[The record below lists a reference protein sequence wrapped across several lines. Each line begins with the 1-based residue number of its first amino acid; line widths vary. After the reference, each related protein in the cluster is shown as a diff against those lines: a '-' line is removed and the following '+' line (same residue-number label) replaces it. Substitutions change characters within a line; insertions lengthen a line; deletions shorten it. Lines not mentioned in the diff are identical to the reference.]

1 MRVLR
6 LPSLPMSAPFLILQ
20 TGTPIPSMRRRGGFP
35 HWIRV
40 AAGLEAGAV
49 RVVDV
54 EAGGKLPVV
63 DGHAGVLI
71 TGSGAMVS
79 HRLGWSE
86 QAADWLRQA
95 VDAGMPAFGI
105 CYGHQLLAH
114 ALGGTVDDNPRGREM
129 GTVNVRLHAAAA
141 SDPLFAHLPA
151 QFPAQATHVQTVLA
165 PPPGATVLAETDQD
179 GCAAFRFG
187 QHVWGVQFH
196 PEFSTRHIRGYI
208 AARHEALRAEG
219 RCPHQVQRQVR
230 ATPWAR
236 RLLRRFVRH
245 AGGR

>member
-1 MRVLR
+1 
-6 LPSLPMSAPFLILQ
+6 MSAPFLILQ

-40 AAGLEAGAV
+40 AAGLGEGAIK
-49 RVVDV
+49 VVDV
-54 EAGGKLPVV
+54 EAGGQLPSPE
-63 DGHAGVLI
+63 GHAGVLI

-79 HRLGWSE
+79 HRLDWSE
-86 QAADWLRQA
+86 KTADWLRQA
-95 VDAGMPAFGI
+95 VAAGVPAFGI

-129 GTVNVRLHAAAA
+129 GTVKVRLAAAAA

-151 QFPAQATHVQTVLA
+151 HFPAQSTHVQTVLA

-219 RCPHQVQRQVR
+219 RCPRKLGASVR
-230 ATPWAR
+230 AAPAAR
-236 RLLRRFVRH
+236 GILRQFVRH
-245 AGGR
+245 ASRHAHRG